1 MKYFGWIFLFFI
13 MLYIL
18 PLNNRPVLSDS
29 EIRHREITCE
39 MLDGNALL
47 PSYRHEAQFHKMP
60 MANWLTI
67 GSFKLFGVNNFSTR
81 LPGALAIGM
90 TALLVALVIQQTMRD
105 EKLAALSA
113 TLCMSFSLA
122 VFLSNSDP
130 INAIFTMFAS
140 GASGTLFL
148 ATQEPK
154 FNRRKFLMIILGGL
168 FTALAF
174 LTGGFY
180 ALLFPA
186 LAIIPFLICEGRSKE
201 LLIITPLYLLFA
213 ILPVLPWAFNVA
225 ETYPEYW
232 SLQNFKVSPGS
243 AAKWYAYPAVLLTG
257 FFPVIILLPTV
268 LMAGKEAWG
277 RLMRQPL
284 CRFALTAFIT
294 AVAALII
301 LRNAAPG
308 MIFAAFPALSLL
320 MGMGIQAYFNNGGH
334 HRSFNWMLNVWGL
347 FLTVSGLIE
356 IAAWYMCDNI
366 LLEYARSLPITR
378 LFLINLGVTS
388 VLGGGIVLYS
398 LRGNWRSRL
407 YLYFFSVAILPLAIS
422 WCFTGD
428 ARLQDEYLHR
438 VFCSVENRN
447 E

>member
-29 EIRHREITCE
+29 EIRHRETTYE
-39 MLDGNALL
+39 MFAGDTLL
-47 PSYRHEAQFHKMP
+47 PSYMGETQFHKMP
-60 MANWLTI
+60 MANWLTA
-67 GSFKLFGVNNFSTR
+67 GSVKLFGFNNFSTR
-81 LPGALAIGM
+81 LPGALAIGI
-90 TALLVALVIQQTMRD
+90 TALLVALIVQQTMRD
-105 EKLAALSA
+105 EKLAAISA
-113 TLCMSFSLA
+113 TICMSFSLA
-122 VFLSNSDP
+122 VFLSNSDQ
-130 INAIFTMFAS
+130 INAIFTMFVS

-148 ATQEPK
+148 ATQEQK

-168 FTALAF
+168 FTALA
-174 LTGGFY
+174 
-180 ALLFPA
+180 
-186 LAIIPFLICEGRSKE
+186 PFLIFEGRFKE
-201 LLIITPLYLLFA
+201 LVIITPLYLLFA
-213 ILPVLPWAFNVA
+213 VLPVLPWAFSVA
-225 ETYPEYW
+225 KIYPEYW
-232 SLQNFKVSPGS
+232 REFVSFQNFKASLGS
-243 AAKWYAYPAVLLTG
+243 AAKWYVYPAVLLIG

-277 RLMRQPL
+277 KLMRQPL
-284 CRFALTAFIT
+284 CRFTLTAFIT
-294 AVAALII
+294 AIAAVTI

-308 MIFAAFPALSLL
+308 IVFAAFPALSLL

-347 FLTVSGLIE
+347 FLTISGLME

-366 LLEYARSLPITR
+366 LLEYANSLPITR

-388 VLGGGIVLYS
+388 VLGGGLVLYS

-428 ARLQDEYLHR
+428 ARIQDECLLR
-438 VFCSVENRN
+438 VFCNAGN
-447 E
+447 QNQ